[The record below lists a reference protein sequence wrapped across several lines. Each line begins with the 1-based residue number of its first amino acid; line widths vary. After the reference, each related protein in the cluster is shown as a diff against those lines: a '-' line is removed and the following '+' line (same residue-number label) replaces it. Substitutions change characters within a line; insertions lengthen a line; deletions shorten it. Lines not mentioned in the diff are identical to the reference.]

1 MGQKVNPHG
10 MRVGVIKDWDSRWF
24 TSKQA
29 FGDTLVEDYKIRKT
43 LKKQLYAAG
52 VPKIEI
58 ERTVDSQTGAPRVK
72 VNVFCAKPGIVIG
85 GLISEVTAGVSG
97 LSWLSYGNTFG
108 INSNGNPLV
117 LDLGILVITF
127 ALQIK
132 ITVASIIGVIA
143 AIVIYRFI

>member
-1 MGQKVNPHG
+1 MSS
-10 MRVGVIKDWDSRWF
+10 I
-24 TSKQA
+24 SK
-29 FGDTLVEDYKIRKT
+29 YKNGWLLLLFIM
-43 LKKQLYAAG
+43 
-52 VPKIEI
+52 I
-58 ERTVDSQTGAPRVK
+58 
-72 VNVFCAKPGIVIG
+72 GIVIG

-117 LDLGILVITF
+117 LDVGILVITF

>member
-1 MGQKVNPHG
+1 MSS
-10 MRVGVIKDWDSRWF
+10 I
-24 TSKQA
+24 SK
-29 FGDTLVEDYKIRKT
+29 YKNGWLLLLFIM
-43 LKKQLYAAG
+43 
-52 VPKIEI
+52 I
-58 ERTVDSQTGAPRVK
+58 
-72 VNVFCAKPGIVIG
+72 GIVIG
-85 GLISEVTAGVSG
+85 GLISMVTAGVSG

>member
-1 MGQKVNPHG
+1 MSS
-10 MRVGVIKDWDSRWF
+10 I
-24 TSKQA
+24 SK
-29 FGDTLVEDYKIRKT
+29 YKNGWLLLLFIM
-43 LKKQLYAAG
+43 
-52 VPKIEI
+52 I
-58 ERTVDSQTGAPRVK
+58 
-72 VNVFCAKPGIVIG
+72 GIVIG

-117 LDLGILVITF
+117 LDLGILGITF

>member
-1 MGQKVNPHG
+1 MSS
-10 MRVGVIKDWDSRWF
+10 I
-24 TSKQA
+24 SK
-29 FGDTLVEDYKIRKT
+29 YKNGWLLLLFFMI
-43 LKKQLYAAG
+43 
-52 VPKIEI
+52 
-58 ERTVDSQTGAPRVK
+58 
-72 VNVFCAKPGIVIG
+72 GIVIG

>member
-1 MGQKVNPHG
+1 MSS
-10 MRVGVIKDWDSRWF
+10 I
-24 TSKQA
+24 SK
-29 FGDTLVEDYKIRKT
+29 YKNGWLLLLFIM
-43 LKKQLYAAG
+43 
-52 VPKIEI
+52 I
-58 ERTVDSQTGAPRVK
+58 
-72 VNVFCAKPGIVIG
+72 GIVIG

-117 LDLGILVITF
+117 LELGILVITF

>member
-1 MGQKVNPHG
+1 MSS
-10 MRVGVIKDWDSRWF
+10 I
-24 TSKQA
+24 SK
-29 FGDTLVEDYKIRKT
+29 YKNGWLLLLFIM
-43 LKKQLYAAG
+43 
-52 VPKIEI
+52 I
-58 ERTVDSQTGAPRVK
+58 
-72 VNVFCAKPGIVIG
+72 GIVIG

-117 LDLGILVITF
+117 LDLGLLVITF

>member
-1 MGQKVNPHG
+1 MSS
-10 MRVGVIKDWDSRWF
+10 I
-24 TSKQA
+24 SK
-29 FGDTLVEDYKIRKT
+29 YKNGWLLLLFIM
-43 LKKQLYAAG
+43 
-52 VPKIEI
+52 I
-58 ERTVDSQTGAPRVK
+58 
-72 VNVFCAKPGIVIG
+72 GIVIG

-117 LDLGILVITF
+117 LDLGILVITYH
-127 ALQIK
+127 AK

>member
-1 MGQKVNPHG
+1 MSS
-10 MRVGVIKDWDSRWF
+10 I
-24 TSKQA
+24 SK
-29 FGDTLVEDYKIRKT
+29 YKNGWLLLLFIMI
-43 LKKQLYAAG
+43 G
-52 VPKIEI
+52 
-58 ERTVDSQTGAPRVK
+58 
-72 VNVFCAKPGIVIG
+72 FVIG

>member
-1 MGQKVNPHG
+1 MSS
-10 MRVGVIKDWDSRWF
+10 I
-24 TSKQA
+24 SK
-29 FGDTLVEDYKIRKT
+29 YKNGWLLLLFIM
-43 LKKQLYAAG
+43 
-52 VPKIEI
+52 I
-58 ERTVDSQTGAPRVK
+58 
-72 VNVFCAKPGIVIG
+72 GIVIG

-132 ITVASIIGVIA
+132 ITGASIIGVIA

>member
-1 MGQKVNPHG
+1 
-10 MRVGVIKDWDSRWF
+10 MRSI
-24 TSKQA
+24 SK
-29 FGDTLVEDYKIRKT
+29 YKNGWLLLLFIM
-43 LKKQLYAAG
+43 
-52 VPKIEI
+52 I
-58 ERTVDSQTGAPRVK
+58 
-72 VNVFCAKPGIVIG
+72 GIVIG

>member
-1 MGQKVNPHG
+1 MSS
-10 MRVGVIKDWDSRWF
+10 I
-24 TSKQA
+24 SK
-29 FGDTLVEDYKIRKT
+29 YKNGWLLLLFIM
-43 LKKQLYAAG
+43 
-52 VPKIEI
+52 I
-58 ERTVDSQTGAPRVK
+58 
-72 VNVFCAKPGIVIG
+72 GIVIG

-132 ITVASIIGVIA
+132 ITVASSIGVIA

>member
-1 MGQKVNPHG
+1 MSS
-10 MRVGVIKDWDSRWF
+10 I
-24 TSKQA
+24 SK
-29 FGDTLVEDYKIRKT
+29 YKNGWLLLLFIM
-43 LKKQLYAAG
+43 
-52 VPKIEI
+52 I
-58 ERTVDSQTGAPRVK
+58 
-72 VNVFCAKPGIVIG
+72 GIVIG

-132 ITVASIIGVIA
+132 ISVASIIGVIA

>member
-1 MGQKVNPHG
+1 MSS
-10 MRVGVIKDWDSRWF
+10 I
-24 TSKQA
+24 SK
-29 FGDTLVEDYKIRKT
+29 YKNGWLLLLFIM
-43 LKKQLYAAG
+43 
-52 VPKIEI
+52 I
-58 ERTVDSQTGAPRVK
+58 
-72 VNVFCAKPGIVIG
+72 GIVIG

-108 INSNGNPLV
+108 INSNGHPLV

>member
-1 MGQKVNPHG
+1 MSS
-10 MRVGVIKDWDSRWF
+10 I
-24 TSKQA
+24 SK
-29 FGDTLVEDYKIRKT
+29 YKNGWLLLLFIM
-43 LKKQLYAAG
+43 
-52 VPKIEI
+52 I
-58 ERTVDSQTGAPRVK
+58 
-72 VNVFCAKPGIVIG
+72 GIVIG
-85 GLISEVTAGVSG
+85 GLLFEVAAGMGLISEVTAGVSG

>member
-1 MGQKVNPHG
+1 MSS
-10 MRVGVIKDWDSRWF
+10 I
-24 TSKQA
+24 SK
-29 FGDTLVEDYKIRKT
+29 YKNGWLSLLFIM
-43 LKKQLYAAG
+43 
-52 VPKIEI
+52 I
-58 ERTVDSQTGAPRVK
+58 
-72 VNVFCAKPGIVIG
+72 GIVIG

>member
-1 MGQKVNPHG
+1 MSS
-10 MRVGVIKDWDSRWF
+10 I
-24 TSKQA
+24 SK
-29 FGDTLVEDYKIRKT
+29 YKNGWLLLLFIM
-43 LKKQLYAAG
+43 
-52 VPKIEI
+52 I
-58 ERTVDSQTGAPRVK
+58 
-72 VNVFCAKPGIVIG
+72 GIVIG
-85 GLISEVTAGVSG
+85 GLISEVTAGVSR

>member
-1 MGQKVNPHG
+1 MSS
-10 MRVGVIKDWDSRWF
+10 I
-24 TSKQA
+24 SK
-29 FGDTLVEDYKIRKT
+29 YKNGWLLLLFIM
-43 LKKQLYAAG
+43 
-52 VPKIEI
+52 I
-58 ERTVDSQTGAPRVK
+58 
-72 VNVFCAKPGIVIG
+72 GIVIG

-108 INSNGNPLV
+108 INSNANPLV

>member
-1 MGQKVNPHG
+1 MSS
-10 MRVGVIKDWDSRWF
+10 I
-24 TSKQA
+24 SK
-29 FGDTLVEDYKIRKT
+29 YKNGWLLLLFIM
-43 LKKQLYAAG
+43 
-52 VPKIEI
+52 I
-58 ERTVDSQTGAPRVK
+58 
-72 VNVFCAKPGIVIG
+72 GIVIG

-108 INSNGNPLV
+108 FNSNGNPLV

>member
-1 MGQKVNPHG
+1 MSS
-10 MRVGVIKDWDSRWF
+10 I
-24 TSKQA
+24 SK
-29 FGDTLVEDYKIRKT
+29 YKNGWLLLLFIM
-43 LKKQLYAAG
+43 
-52 VPKIEI
+52 I
-58 ERTVDSQTGAPRVK
+58 
-72 VNVFCAKPGIVIG
+72 GIVIG

-108 INSNGNPLV
+108 INSNGNPLI

>member
-1 MGQKVNPHG
+1 MSS
-10 MRVGVIKDWDSRWF
+10 I
-24 TSKQA
+24 SK
-29 FGDTLVEDYKIRKT
+29 YKNGWLLLLFIM
-43 LKKQLYAAG
+43 
-52 VPKIEI
+52 I
-58 ERTVDSQTGAPRVK
+58 
-72 VNVFCAKPGIVIG
+72 GIVIG

-97 LSWLSYGNTFG
+97 LSWFSYGNTFG

>member
-1 MGQKVNPHG
+1 MSS
-10 MRVGVIKDWDSRWF
+10 I
-24 TSKQA
+24 SK
-29 FGDTLVEDYKIRKT
+29 YKNGWLLLLSIM
-43 LKKQLYAAG
+43 
-52 VPKIEI
+52 I
-58 ERTVDSQTGAPRVK
+58 
-72 VNVFCAKPGIVIG
+72 GIVIG

>member
-1 MGQKVNPHG
+1 MSSISKYKN
-10 MRVGVIKDWDSRWF
+10 RWLLLLF
-24 TSKQA
+24 
-29 FGDTLVEDYKIRKT
+29 IM
-43 LKKQLYAAG
+43 
-52 VPKIEI
+52 I
-58 ERTVDSQTGAPRVK
+58 
-72 VNVFCAKPGIVIG
+72 GIVIG

>member
-1 MGQKVNPHG
+1 MSS
-10 MRVGVIKDWDSRWF
+10 I
-24 TSKQA
+24 SK
-29 FGDTLVEDYKIRKT
+29 YKNGWLLLLFIM
-43 LKKQLYAAG
+43 
-52 VPKIEI
+52 I
-58 ERTVDSQTGAPRVK
+58 
-72 VNVFCAKPGIVIG
+72 GIVIG

-108 INSNGNPLV
+108 INSNGTPLV

>member
-1 MGQKVNPHG
+1 MSSISN
-10 MRVGVIKDWDSRWF
+10 
-24 TSKQA
+24 
-29 FGDTLVEDYKIRKT
+29 YKNGWLLLLFIM
-43 LKKQLYAAG
+43 
-52 VPKIEI
+52 I
-58 ERTVDSQTGAPRVK
+58 
-72 VNVFCAKPGIVIG
+72 GIVIG

>member
-1 MGQKVNPHG
+1 MSS
-10 MRVGVIKDWDSRWF
+10 I
-24 TSKQA
+24 SK
-29 FGDTLVEDYKIRKT
+29 YKNGWLLLLFIM
-43 LKKQLYAAG
+43 
-52 VPKIEI
+52 I
-58 ERTVDSQTGAPRVK
+58 
-72 VNVFCAKPGIVIG
+72 GIVIG
-85 GLISEVTAGVSG
+85 GLLSEVTAGVSG

>member
-1 MGQKVNPHG
+1 MSS
-10 MRVGVIKDWDSRWF
+10 I
-24 TSKQA
+24 SK
-29 FGDTLVEDYKIRKT
+29 YKNGWLLLLFIM
-43 LKKQLYAAG
+43 
-52 VPKIEI
+52 I
-58 ERTVDSQTGAPRVK
+58 
-72 VNVFCAKPGIVIG
+72 GIVIG
-85 GLISEVTAGVSG
+85 GIISEVTAGVSG

>member
-1 MGQKVNPHG
+1 MSS
-10 MRVGVIKDWDSRWF
+10 I
-24 TSKQA
+24 SK
-29 FGDTLVEDYKIRKT
+29 YKNGWLLLLFI
-43 LKKQLYAAG
+43 
-52 VPKIEI
+52 II
-58 ERTVDSQTGAPRVK
+58 
-72 VNVFCAKPGIVIG
+72 GIVIG

>member
-1 MGQKVNPHG
+1 MSS
-10 MRVGVIKDWDSRWF
+10 I
-24 TSKQA
+24 SK
-29 FGDTLVEDYKIRKT
+29 YKNGWLLLLFIM
-43 LKKQLYAAG
+43 
-52 VPKIEI
+52 I
-58 ERTVDSQTGAPRVK
+58 
-72 VNVFCAKPGIVIG
+72 GIVIG

-108 INSNGNPLV
+108 INSNVNPLV

>member
-1 MGQKVNPHG
+1 MSS
-10 MRVGVIKDWDSRWF
+10 I
-24 TSKQA
+24 SK
-29 FGDTLVEDYKIRKT
+29 YKNGWLLLLFIM
-43 LKKQLYAAG
+43 
-52 VPKIEI
+52 I
-58 ERTVDSQTGAPRVK
+58 
-72 VNVFCAKPGIVIG
+72 GIVIG
-85 GLISEVTAGVSG
+85 GLISEVTAGVLG

-132 ITVASIIGVIA
+132 ITVASIIGVIS

>member
-1 MGQKVNPHG
+1 MSS
-10 MRVGVIKDWDSRWF
+10 I
-24 TSKQA
+24 SK
-29 FGDTLVEDYKIRKT
+29 YKNGWLLLLFIM
-43 LKKQLYAAG
+43 
-52 VPKIEI
+52 I
-58 ERTVDSQTGAPRVK
+58 
-72 VNVFCAKPGIVIG
+72 GIVIG
-85 GLISEVTAGVSG
+85 GLISEVTAGVLG